1 MTQIY
6 SLVTGASSGFGGSIA
21 KRMSADHQLLLAGR
35 NRERLEAVRS
45 ACLYPERHRLWVQD
59 LSDLSRISG
68 SLGELLESE
77 DIAIEHFIH
86 SAGIISIQYVRAL
99 EMASVLQMFNTNLF
113 SAMEIIRLLTQKR
126 RNKGALR
133 TITLIS
139 SIASRVG
146 AKGYAAYSASKGALN
161 AFCLSLAVE
170 LAPATRVNAVLP
182 GIVETEMNKDHFA
195 NPEFV
200 RFVQDTQPL
209 GFGSPED
216 VATAVEFLVSES
228 ARWITGQEL
237 VVDGGRSVFAPPR
250 AAECA

>member
-1 MTQIY
+1 MTQTY
-6 SLVTGASSGFGGSIA
+6 SLVTGASSGFGRSIA
-21 KRMSADHQLLLAGR
+21 RRMSADHQLLLAGR
-35 NRERLEAVRS
+35 SSQRLEAVRS
-45 ACLYPERHRLWVQD
+45 ACLNPERHRLWVQD

-68 SLGELLESE
+68 SLGELLEAE

-86 SAGIISIQYVRAL
+86 SAGVISIQYVRAL

-133 TITLIS
+133 SITLIS

-146 AKGYAAYSASKGALN
+146 AKGYSAYSASKGALN
-161 AFCLSLAVE
+161 ACCLSLAVE
-170 LAPATRVNAVLP
+170 LAPVVRVNAVLP
-182 GIVETEMNKDHFA
+182 GIVETEMNKEHFA
-195 NPEFV
+195 NTEFV
-200 RFVQDTQPL
+200 KFVQDTQPL

-250 AAECA
+250 APEVA